1 VQLQPTRPDGSE
13 TALDPLPAPEPAR
26 LPAYLI
32 ELASAPVDRVRW
44 TYDRATLVPHTPTPA
59 VRASNLIEFAL
70 VRRQSE
76 PAR

>member
-1 VQLQPTRPDGSE
+1 
-13 TALDPLPAPEPAR
+13 
-26 LPAYLI
+26 
-32 ELASAPVDRVRW
+32 VRW